1 MLRFF
6 SVTGIISTLLFIVTL
21 ALLMP
26 IFFTS
31 ELKTLDYIS
40 FFRYGL
46 FAGAFVG
53 TIATA
58 FWVRKIVK
66 NDS

>member
-6 SVTGIISTLLFIVTL
+6 SVTDIISNLLFIVTL

-26 IFFTS
+26 IFFIS

-46 FAGAFVG
+46 FARDFVG

-58 FWVRKIVK
+58 FWVRKI
-66 NDS
+66 

>member
-6 SVTGIISTLLFIVTL
+6 TATGIVSTLLFIVTL
-21 ALLMP
+21 VLLMP
-26 IFFTS
+26 VFFTS

-58 FWVRKIVK
+58 FWVKK
-66 NDS
+66 T